1 MIVSGQTSI
10 NQAVRTGES
19 LPADAEKA
27 KIVGLADRWSTWIVV
42 IALTAADVALVDNEI
57 KELPHLIALSRHM
70 MTVIKI
76 NMTFSMALNF
86 LAIVPA
92 IIGTPNPVV
101 GALDPQC
108 GFRAGDYKF
117 GIPLNMAQAPQ
128 RPAVF
133 AE

>member
-92 IIGTPNPVV
+92 IIGTLNPVV
-101 GALDPQC
+101 GALGPQC